1 MSAGKVQKHRE
12 KSNKKSRLARCID
25 PPPTKMLVI
34 GGSDDDFI
42 ATASVEIFD
51 LADPGNECPPLP
63 DMPYPRVGME
73 AVLTQEDQA

>member
-1 MSAGKVQKHRE
+1 MGKVKKRGE
-12 KSNKKSRLARCID
+12 KSNIKCRLARFID
-25 PPPTKMLVI
+25 TPLPTKMLVI

-51 LADPGNECPPLP
+51 LADQGNECPPLP

-73 AVLTQEDQA
+73 AALTQEDQA